1 MNWATQRRSGR
12 AFPHPFGPWRLA
24 PGYAWLSNVLNEDA
38 ALNVR
43 RPRFRA
49 CQQEIPHLEV
59 EGPDVVIM
67 DVAAAGSGRVLAG
80 TFRGQLGGIPA
91 EGHSGFI
98 AQWNHRGAPRG
109 HWVIT
114 LPGELE
120 AGVHSIDTAGQGG
133 MSAAGMACQG
143 NPGHCVLLLR
153 DHRGEEWPM
162 VGAQSRPSWDIG
174 RQSWRLGLQGI
185 TRPCVNM
192 STVPSPI

>member
-1 MNWATQRRSGR
+1 M
-12 AFPHPFGPWRLA
+12 
-24 PGYAWLSNVLNEDA
+24 NEDA

-114 LPGELE
+114 SPGELE
-120 AGVHSIDTAGQGG
+120 GCAFHRHGRQGG
-133 MSAAGMACQG
+133 CLLRGWRVKQ
-143 NPGHCVLLLR
+143 NCVLAR

-162 VGAQSRPSWDIG
+162 DLGPVQAEDWDTYWTSKLA
-174 RQSWRLGLQGI
+174 RHPVCRGL
-185 TRPCVNM
+185 RALVNM
-192 STVPSPI
+192 STVPSTYHS